1 MLNKFCNPL
10 IIVYVENF
18 CIRHLPIILGGRVVV
33 IRRERGNKVKYNGF
47 VAGVKAGLPIAFGY
61 LPIAIA
67 FGILAKN
74 TGLSTFF
81 AVFMSITVFAGASQ
95 FVALNL
101 LAMGTSY
108 WQIIITTFIL
118 NLRHFLM
125 SASLAQRL
133 KPGKLTPF
141 LSFGVTDETF
151 SVLCFHQSTENN
163 PAFVLGINTVA
174 YLGWVSGTFCGSL
187 MVQGL
192 PAMLQV
198 SMGIAL
204 YSMFIGLLIPKIKES
219 KSAFHLTLIAVGISS
234 FLYWGPPPLSTLAKG
249 WKVIITTI
257 LVCTAGT
264 LLFPE
269 EVVKDE

>member
-1 MLNKFCNPL
+1 MLF
-10 IIVYVENF
+10 VE
-18 CIRHLPIILGGRVVV
+18 RVVV
-33 IRRERGNKVKYNGF
+33 IRRERGNIVKSNGF
-47 VAGVKAGLPIAFGY
+47 IAGVKAGLPIAFGY

-67 FGILAKN
+67 FGVLARN
-74 TGLSTFF
+74 TGLSTLA
-81 AVFMSITVFAGASQ
+81 AVFMSFAVFAGASQ

-101 LAMGTSY
+101 LGIGTSY

-141 LSFGVTDETF
+141 LAFGVTDETF
-151 SVLCFHQSTENN
+151 SVLSFQPAAENN
-163 PAFVLGINTVA
+163 PAFVFGVNTVA
-174 YLGWVSGTFCGSL
+174 YLGWVGGTLGGSL
-187 MVQGL
+187 VGQGL
-192 PAMLQV
+192 PALIQA

-204 YSMFIGLLIPKIKES
+204 YAMFIGLLIPKVKES
-219 KSAFHLTLIAVGISS
+219 KAAFCLTLIAVALSS
-234 FLYWGPPPLSTLAKG
+234 LLHWGPPPLSTLAKG
-249 WKVIITTI
+249 WKLIITTI
-257 LVCTAGT
+257 LVCTAGV